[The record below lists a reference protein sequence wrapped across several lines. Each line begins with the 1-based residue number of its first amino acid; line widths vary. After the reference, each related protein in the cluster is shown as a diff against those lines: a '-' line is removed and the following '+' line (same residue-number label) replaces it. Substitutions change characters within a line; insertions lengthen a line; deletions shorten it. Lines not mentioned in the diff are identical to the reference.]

1 MNTSLL
7 LGGRIPSVAGAT
19 ALAVMDGIVAWAGD
33 DSTGRACFSD
43 ADEVLEL
50 RGALVTPAFVDA
62 HVHATST
69 GMLAIGLDLTGCATL
84 AQCLELVAQQSRPGT
99 VLWGHGWDETSWP
112 EGRPPTRA
120 ELDRASGDA
129 PVYLSRIDGH
139 SAAVSSRLLDRAA
152 AAIGAPGW
160 AAEGTLTCEAHHHA
174 RRAARESITA
184 GQRRAAQE
192 AFLTGAAAR
201 GIAVVH
207 ECAGPDV
214 SGVEDL
220 ADLLAADHGV
230 EVVGYWGQAVSTPVE
245 ARELLAATGA
255 HGLAGDLFCD
265 GAIGSRTAALR
276 TPYADAPSTRG
287 TAYLDVAQIAAHV
300 QACTQA
306 GIQAGFH
313 VIGDAATDAVMA
325 GFEAAADA
333 VGATALR
340 QRRHRLEHLEMVDP
354 DQARQLAAW
363 GVVASVQPA
372 FDAAWGGAE
381 GMYALRLGASRAAA
395 MNPFALLEKAGVV
408 LAFGSDAPVTPGDP
422 WDAVRAAVGHRS
434 PGSEIGAMEAFAAH
448 TYGGYRAAAAADP
461 LAGSL
466 VPGAPASYAIWAGD
480 ESAGFPGVESP
491 SCLRTVHHGR
501 VLFELQDALL

>member
-1 MNTSLL
+1 
-7 LGGRIPSVAGAT
+7 
-19 ALAVMDGIVAWAGD
+19 
-33 DSTGRACFSD
+33 
-43 ADEVLEL
+43 
-50 RGALVTPAFVDA
+50 
-62 HVHATST
+62 
-69 GMLAIGLDLTGCATL
+69 
-84 AQCLELVAQQSRPGT
+84 
-99 VLWGHGWDETSWP
+99 
-112 EGRPPTRA
+112 
-120 ELDRASGDA
+120 
-129 PVYLSRIDGH
+129 
-139 SAAVSSRLLDRAA
+139 
-152 AAIGAPGW
+152 
-160 AAEGTLTCEAHHHA
+160 
-174 RRAARESITA
+174 
-184 GQRRAAQE
+184 
-192 AFLTGAAAR
+192 
-201 GIAVVH
+201 
-207 ECAGPDV
+207 
-214 SGVEDL
+214 
-220 ADLLAADHGV
+220 HGV

-276 TPYADAPSTRG
+276 LPYADAPSTRG
-287 TAYLDVAQIAAHV
+287 TTYLDVAQIAAHV

-325 GFEAAADA
+325 GFEAAAAA